1 MILMLGGDRTPRAH
15 TRRRISLQ
23 SRPRHRKMG
32 LWESPA
38 WVPVPPPPA
47 RTGTGALSPTYMS
60 TASKEGWV
68 PRPVPQVGLE
78 AKHKGH
84 SRAHWA
90 PARLGLPRSLP
101 AGALGHSRRNSGQQ
115 EATVLRLLPPPRGQ
129 DGSWTA
135 LPPRHITCKLSS
147 ARPRLA
153 CSHRP

>member
-1 MILMLGGDRTPRAH
+1 MILMLGGDRTPQAH
-15 TRRRISLQ
+15 THRRISLQ

-32 LWESPA
+32 LWEAPA
-38 WVPVPPPPA
+38 WVPIPLPPCPD
-47 RTGTGALSPTYMS
+47 TGALSPTYMS

-84 SRAHWA
+84 SRAHRA

-101 AGALGHSRRNSGQQ
+101 AGALGQSRRNSGQQ
-115 EATVLRLLPPPRGQ
+115 EEPVLHSLPPPRGQ

-135 LPPRHITCKLSS
+135 LQPRHITCKLSS
-147 ARPRLA
+147 ARPRLP
-153 CSHRP
+153 CSHKP